1 MVEFMTHQL
10 NVIREH
16 GSIAVRVFP
25 PAAHVLTMFAD
36 RISVEV
42 ASNVLLIKQYLP

>member
-25 PAAHVLTMFAD
+25 PPANVLTMFAG

-42 ASNVLLIKQYLP
+42 ASASHSNKFNVF